1 MFREKKS
8 RKEDYQYRYQWNLYP
23 PVLWVG
29 CQVFLD
35 LDIEGVDLL
44 NVHLVQ
50 RLDVEDAVQYTVV
63 GETAGLCNTQRQG
76 TNTGVV

>member
-1 MFREKKS
+1 M
-8 RKEDYQYRYQWNLYP
+8 
-23 PVLWVG
+23 
-29 CQVFLD
+29 FLD

-50 RLDVEDAVQYTVV
+50 RLDVEDAVQNTVV
-63 GETAGLCNTQRQG
+63 GETAGLCNTQQG